1 MEIIKVKDVAHLRE
15 LVASG
20 KHRFFI
26 QLNLGLRSSKFITG
40 NGDNFCVFN
49 EIDGSDDILTEEEIM
64 DTRYTNIGEAIKY
77 GAFFCK
83 L

>member
-40 NGDNFCVFN
+40 NGDKFCIFN
-49 EIDGSDDILTEEEIM
+49 EIDGSEDRLTEEELF
-64 DTRYTNIGEAIKY
+64 DKSLTNVGEAIKY

-83 L
+83 F

>member
-40 NGDNFCVFN
+40 NGDKFCIFN
-49 EIDGSDDILTEEEIM
+49 EIDGSATL
-64 DTRYTNIGEAIKY
+64 Y
-77 GAFFCK
+77 GINEMGDYSVIFSK
-83 L
+83 

>member
-26 QLNLGLRSSKFITG
+26 QLNLWLRSSKFITG
-40 NGDNFCVFN
+40 NGDKFCIFN
-49 EIDGSDDILTEEEIM
+49 EVDGSEDVLTEEELM
-64 DTRYTNIGEAIKY
+64 DEDLTNVGKAMKY
-77 GAFFCK
+77 GALFCEC
-83 L
+83 

>member
-1 MEIIKVKDVAHLRE
+1 MERIKVKDVAHLRE
-15 LVASG
+15 LVVSG
-20 KHRFFI
+20 KHRYFI
-26 QLNLGLRSSKFITG
+26 ALNFGLRSSKYISL

-77 GAFFCK
+77 GAFFCEF
-83 L
+83 